1 MPTSPLD
8 AAVES
13 ARAALGNR
21 NVPAPEALV
30 FPATG
35 IGILPGRLARG
46 GKLPFA
52 RVDGVPRMWRSSV
65 LSWGDFHGLAVWM
78 LDDAPLEAE
87 DGEPAWHR
95 GFPVWLAA
103 ASGATAMLHATAGVA
118 LEPADNRATGA
129 GARASRLPIGS
140 LAFWSDH
147 VNLSGGSPLVGIGE
161 SQLGPMFPDQTR
173 LHDPHLRRA
182 ALDAAA
188 RLGVVAHE
196 AVVAC
201 TSGPT
206 LDTPAERRFFA
217 RTGAAVAVQDLAGPL
232 IAAAHA
238 GLGALG
244 VGVIVAHALD
254 QVDVARIA
262 SLSQAVAPA
271 LDDLFWQLAADVQKE
286 IRKRLDEDLA

>member
-1 MPTSPLD
+1 MAPSPLD
-8 AAVES
+8 SAVDS
-13 ARAALGNR
+13 VRAALGAR

-35 IGILPGRLARG
+35 LGILPGRLARG
-46 GKLPFA
+46 GKLPLA
-52 RVDGVPRMWRSSV
+52 RLDGVPRMWRSSV
-65 LSWGDFHGLAVWM
+65 LSFGDFHGLAVWM
-78 LDDAPLEAE
+78 IDDAPLEAE
-87 DGEPAWHR
+87 EGEPAWQR
-95 GFPVWLAA
+95 AFPVWLAA
-103 ASGATAMLHATAGVA
+103 ASGATAMLHASAGIA
-118 LEPADNRATGA
+118 LEPPEPRK
-129 GARASRLPIGS
+129 SLPVGS

-147 VNLSGGSPLVGIGE
+147 LNLSGGSPLVGIGE

-182 ALDAAA
+182 ALAAAA
-188 RLGVVAHE
+188 RLGVAAGE

-217 RTGAAVAVQDLAGPL
+217 RAGATVAVQDLAGPL

-238 GLGALG
+238 GLGTLG
-244 VGVIVAHALD
+244 VGVVVAHALD
-254 QVDVARIA
+254 EVDVARIA